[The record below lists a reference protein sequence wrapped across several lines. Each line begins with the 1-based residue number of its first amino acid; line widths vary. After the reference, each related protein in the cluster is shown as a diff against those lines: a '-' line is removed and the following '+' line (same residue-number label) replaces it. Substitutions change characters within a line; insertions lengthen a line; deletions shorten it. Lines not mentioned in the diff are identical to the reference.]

1 MKKITVYAD
10 FDFLSAPQE
19 IGTLGYE
26 QVRGKDHFV
35 FEYSR
40 QWLKQYGGI
49 LLSGDLLNV
58 PSLQHPRNDDKVFGF
73 VKDSFP
79 DRWGRLL
86 LDRRERL
93 TAQSEGRPTRIL
105 TNYDYLIGIEDF
117 TRMGGIRYKEEDSD
131 DFINAS
137 AKYLVPPIE
146 SLRALCDAC
155 HEIELAEER
164 NELPEQRWLDQLIDP
179 GTSLG
184 GARPKANVID
194 TDGTLYV
201 AKFPSKK
208 DLENT
213 ELIEHFS
220 HQLAARAGINVAKT
234 RTIRISKDRDLLLS
248 ERFDRTSE
256 SRRIHFASAMSLL
269 GLDDGAGSSTGNG
282 YLDIVDFILHGCT
295 DVRQNLRELYHRV
308 AFNVMFGNTD
318 DHFRNHGFLL
328 TPKGWTLSPA
338 YDINPGTGTHQ
349 CLLIDT
355 YTEQSDINALLS
367 ASENYMLERHEA
379 AEIIEEVRAAIKDWR
394 KTATEVQISPKL
406 LGAYSMRWDEITPH
420 TSAK

>member
-1 MKKITVYAD
+1 MKRITVYAD
-10 FDFLSAPQE
+10 FDFLATPQE
-19 IGTLGYE
+19 IGILGYE
-26 QVRGKDHFV
+26 HVRGKDHFV

-40 QWLKQYGGI
+40 EWLKKHGGI

-58 PSLQHPRNDDKVFGF
+58 PSLQHPRGNDSVFGF

-93 TAQSEGRPTRIL
+93 IAQSEGRPKRML

-117 TRMGGIRYKEEDSD
+117 TRMGGIRYKSEDSGEY
-131 DFINAS
+131 INAS
-137 AKYLVPPIE
+137 EKYLVPPIE

-164 NELPEQRWLDQLIDP
+164 NELPDQRWLDQLIDP

-194 TDGTLYV
+194 TDGKLYV

-220 HQLAARAGINVAKT
+220 HRLAATAGISVAKT
-234 RTIRISKDRDLLLS
+234 RTIKISRDRDLLLS
-248 ERFDRTSE
+248 ERFDRSSE
-256 SRRIHFASAMSLL
+256 GKRIHFASAMSLL

-282 YLDIVDFILHGCT
+282 YLDIVDFILQGCV
-295 DVRQNLRELYHRV
+295 DAGKNLRELYRRV

-328 TPKGWTLSPA
+328 TSKGWTLSPA
-338 YDINPGTGTHQ
+338 YDINPGEKSYQ
-349 CLLIDT
+349 CLLIDQS
-355 YTEQSDINALLS
+355 TEESDIKVLLS
-367 ASENYMLERHEA
+367 ACNNYMLEEQEA
-379 AEIIEEVRAAIKDWR
+379 SEIIEEVRAAIKDWR
-394 KTATEVQISPKL
+394 KTATALQVPTKILEP
-406 LGAYSMRWDEITPH
+406 YSMKWDNL
-420 TSAK
+420 

>member
-1 MKKITVYAD
+1 MKRITVYAD
-10 FDFLSAPQE
+10 FDFLATPQE
-19 IGTLGYE
+19 IGILGYE
-26 QVRGKDHFV
+26 HVRGKDHFV

-40 QWLKQYGGI
+40 EWLKKHGGI

-58 PSLQHPRNDDKVFGF
+58 PSLQHPRGNDSVFGF

-93 TAQSEGRPTRIL
+93 IAQSEGRPKRML

-117 TRMGGIRYKEEDSD
+117 TRMGGIRYKSEDSEEY
-131 DFINAS
+131 INAS
-137 AKYLVPPIE
+137 EKYLVPPIE

-164 NELPEQRWLDQLIDP
+164 NELPDQRWLDQLIDP

-194 TDGTLYV
+194 TDGKLYV

-220 HQLAARAGINVAKT
+220 HRLAATAGISVAKT
-234 RTIRISKDRDLLLS
+234 RTIKISKDRDLLLS
-248 ERFDRTSE
+248 ERFDRSSE
-256 SRRIHFASAMSLL
+256 GKRIHFASAMSLL
-269 GLDDGAGSSTGNG
+269 GLEDGAGSSTGNG
-282 YLDIVDFILHGCT
+282 YLDIVDFILQGC
-295 DVRQNLRELYHRV
+295 VNAGKNLRELYRRV

-328 TPKGWTLSPA
+328 TSKGWTLSPA
-338 YDINPGTGTHQ
+338 YDINPGEKSYQ
-349 CLLIDT
+349 CLLIDQ
-355 YTEQSDINALLS
+355 YTEESDIKALLS
-367 ASENYMLERHEA
+367 ACNNYMLEEQEA
-379 AEIIEEVRAAIKDWR
+379 SGIIEEVRTAIKDWR
-394 KTATEVQISPKL
+394 KTATALQVPTKILEP
-406 LGAYSMRWDEITPH
+406 YSMRWDNL
-420 TSAK
+420 

>member
-19 IGTLGYE
+19 IGILGYE
-26 QVRGKDHFV
+26 HVRGKDHFV

-40 QWLKQYGGI
+40 EWLKQYGGI
-49 LLSGDLLNV
+49 LLSGDLMNV
-58 PSLQHPRNDDKVFGF
+58 PSLQHPRGNDNVFGF

-93 TAQSEGRPTRIL
+93 TAQSEGRPTRML

-117 TRMGGIRYKEEDSD
+117 TRMGGIRYKEEDGAD
-131 DFINAS
+131 YINAS
-137 AKYLVPPIE
+137 DKYLVPPIE
-146 SLRALCDAC
+146 SLSALCEAC
-155 HEIELAEER
+155 HEIEVAEER

-179 GTSLG
+179 GSSLG

-220 HQLAARAGINVAKT
+220 HQLAAKAGIHVAKT

-248 ERFDRTSE
+248 ERFDRTRDG
-256 SRRIHFASAMSLL
+256 RRIHFASAMSLL

-282 YLDIVDFILHGCT
+282 YLDIVDFILRGCT
-295 DVRQNLRELYHRV
+295 DVRQNLRELYRRV

-328 TPKGWTLSPA
+328 IPKGWTLSPA
-338 YDINPGTGTHQ
+338 YDINPGVKSHQ
-349 CLLIDT
+349 CLLIDS
-355 YTEQSDINALLS
+355 YTEESDINALLS
-367 ASENYMLERHEA
+367 ASESYMLERQEA
-379 AEIIEEVRAAIKDWR
+379 TEIIEEVRSVIKDWR
-394 KTATEVQISPKL
+394 KTATQLQIPNKL
-406 LGAYSMRWDEITPH
+406 LATYSRLWDQ
-420 TSAK
+420 

>member
-1 MKKITVYAD
+1 MKRIIVYAD
-10 FDFLSAPQE
+10 FDFLTSPEE

-26 QVRGKDHFV
+26 HIRGKDHFV

-40 QWLKQYGGI
+40 KWLKQHGGI
-49 LLSGDLLNV
+49 LLSGDLMNV
-58 PSLQHPRNDDKVFGF
+58 PSLQHPRGNDNVFGF

-93 TAQSEGRPTRIL
+93 TAQQEGRPKRML

-117 TRMGGIRYKEEDSD
+117 TRMGGIRYKEEESSD
-131 DFINAS
+131 YINAS
-137 AKYLVPPIE
+137 TKYLVPPIE

-184 GARPKANVID
+184 GARPKANVVD
-194 TDGTLYV
+194 TDGKLYV

-220 HQLAARAGINVAKT
+220 HQLAAKAGINVAKT
-234 RTIRISKDRDLLLS
+234 RTIRFQKTVTCFFLNASIEQQKAVAYTLLLLCRCLALMTVLEAAQETAILISLISSFVGVPKCAKIS
-248 ERFDRTSE
+248 ENFIAEWHSTSCLATPTTT
-256 SRRIHFASAMSLL
+256 SVITVSCLPRKAGRSLL
-269 GLDDGAGSSTGNG
+269 HT
-282 YLDIVDFILHGCT
+282 
-295 DVRQNLRELYHRV
+295 
-308 AFNVMFGNTD
+308 
-318 DHFRNHGFLL
+318 
-328 TPKGWTLSPA
+328 
-338 YDINPGTGTHQ
+338 
-349 CLLIDT
+349 
-355 YTEQSDINALLS
+355 
-367 ASENYMLERHEA
+367 
-379 AEIIEEVRAAIKDWR
+379 
-394 KTATEVQISPKL
+394 ISIQ
-406 LGAYSMRWDEITPH
+406 E
-420 TSAK
+420 

>member
-1 MKKITVYAD
+1 M
-10 FDFLSAPQE
+10 
-19 IGTLGYE
+19 
-26 QVRGKDHFV
+26 
-35 FEYSR
+35 
-40 QWLKQYGGI
+40 
-49 LLSGDLLNV
+49 
-58 PSLQHPRNDDKVFGF
+58 FGF

-93 TAQSEGRPTRIL
+93 TAQTEGRAVRAL

-117 TRMGGIRYKEEDSD
+117 TRMGGIRYMNEESNDYM
-131 DFINAS
+131 NAS
-137 AKYLVPPIE
+137 AQYCVPPIE

-194 TDGTLYV
+194 ADGRLYV
-201 AKFPSKK
+201 AKFPSRK

-220 HQLAARAGINVAKT
+220 HRLAAAAGINVAKT
-234 RTIRISKDRDLLLS
+234 RTIKISKDRDLLLS
-248 ERFDRTSE
+248 ERFDRTAE
-256 SRRIHFASAMSLL
+256 GRRIHFASAMSLL
-269 GLDDGAGSSTGNG
+269 GLEDGAGSSTGNG
-282 YLDIVDFILHGCT
+282 YLDIVDFILQGCV
-295 DVRQNLRELYHRV
+295 DAGQNLRELYRRI

-338 YDINPGTGTHQ
+338 YDINPGVKLHQ
-349 CLLIDT
+349 CLLIDQ
-355 YTEQSDINALLS
+355 YTERSDVNTLL
-367 ASENYMLERHEA
+367 AACNNYMLEHQKA
-379 AEIIEEVRAAIKDWR
+379 AEIIKEVRDTIKDWR
-394 KTATEVQISPKL
+394 KIATELQIPHKIFTP
-406 LGAYSMRWDEITPH
+406 YCNQWDL
-420 TSAK
+420 

>member
-10 FDFLSAPQE
+10 FDFLSDAQE

-26 QVRGKDHFV
+26 HVRGKDHFV

-40 QWLKQYGGI
+40 EWLKQYGGI
-49 LLSGDLLNV
+49 LLSGDLMNV
-58 PSLQHPRNDDKVFGF
+58 PSLQHPRGNDNVFGF

-93 TAQSEGRPTRIL
+93 TAQSEGRPTRML

-117 TRMGGIRYKEEDSD
+117 TRMGGIRYKEEDND
-131 DFINAS
+131 GFINAS
-137 AKYLVPPIE
+137 EKYLVPPIE

-164 NELPEQRWLDQLIDP
+164 NELPERRWLDQLIDP

-184 GARPKANVID
+184 GARPKANVVD

-220 HQLAARAGINVAKT
+220 HQLAAKAGIHVAKT
-234 RTIRISKDRDLLLS
+234 RTIKISKDRDLLLS
-248 ERFDRTSE
+248 ERFDRTKDG
-256 SRRIHFASAMSLL
+256 RRIHFASAMSLL

-282 YLDIVDFILHGCT
+282 YLDIVDFILRGCI
-295 DVRQNLRELYHRV
+295 DVRQNLRELYRRV

-338 YDINPGTGTHQ
+338 YDINPGAKSHQ
-349 CLLIDT
+349 CLLIDS
-355 YTEQSDINALLS
+355 YTEESDTGALLA
-367 ASENYMLERHEA
+367 ASENYMLERQKA
-379 AEIIEEVRAAIKDWR
+379 TEIIEEVRATIKDWR
-394 KTATEVQISPKL
+394 KTATELQIPLKS
-406 LGAYSMRWDEITPH
+406 LGAYSMHWDEL
-420 TSAK
+420 

>member
-1 MKKITVYAD
+1 MKRIIVYAD
-10 FDFLSAPQE
+10 FNFLASPQE

-26 QVRGKDHFV
+26 HVRGKDHFV

-40 QWLKQYGGI
+40 EWLKQHGG
-49 LLSGDLLNV
+49 LVLSGDLINA
-58 PSLQHPRNDDKVFGF
+58 PALQYPRGTDSVFGF

-93 TAQSEGRPTRIL
+93 TAQSEGRPVRML
-105 TNYDYLIGIEDF
+105 TDYDYLTGIEDF
-117 TRMGGIRYKEEDSD
+117 TRMGGIRYKSEDSD
-131 DFINAS
+131 DFIHAG
-137 AKYLVPPIE
+137 AEYLVPPIE
-146 SLRALCDAC
+146 GLHALCNAC

-184 GARPKANVID
+184 GARPKANIID
-194 TDGTLYV
+194 NDGKLYV
-201 AKFPSKK
+201 AKFPSRK

-220 HQLAARAGINVAKT
+220 HQLAGAAGIHVAKT
-234 RTIRISKDRDLLLS
+234 RTIKISKDRDLLLS
-248 ERFDRTSE
+248 ERFDRTADGK
-256 SRRIHFASAMSLL
+256 RIHFASAMSLL

-282 YLDIVDFILHGCT
+282 YLDIVDFILKGC
-295 DVRQNLRELYHRV
+295 VNAGQNLRELYRRV
-308 AFNVMFGNTD
+308 AFNVLFGNTD

-338 YDINPGTGTHQ
+338 FDINPGAKSHQ
-349 CLLIDT
+349 CLLIDQ
-355 YTEQSDINALLS
+355 YTEQSDITALLS
-367 ASENYMLERHEA
+367 ASNNYLLNHQEA
-379 AEIIEEVRAAIKDWR
+379 SEIIEEVRATVKDWR
-394 KTATEVQISPKL
+394 RVASELRIPYKILARYCSK
-406 LGAYSMRWDEITPH
+406 WDNL
-420 TSAK
+420 

>member
-1 MKKITVYAD
+1 MKRITVYAD
-10 FDFLSAPQE
+10 FDFLPVPQE
-19 IGTLGYE
+19 IGILGYE
-26 QVRGKDHFV
+26 HVRGKDHFV

-40 QWLKQYGGI
+40 QWLKKYGGI
-49 LLSGDLLNV
+49 LLSGDLMNV
-58 PSLQHPRNDDKVFGF
+58 PSLQHPRGNDHVFGF

-93 TAQSEGRPTRIL
+93 TALAEGRPKRML
-105 TNYDYLIGIEDF
+105 TDYDYLVGIEDF

-131 DFINAS
+131 GYIRS
-137 AKYLVPPIE
+137 STEYLVPPIE

-164 NELPEQRWLDQLIDP
+164 NELPEQRWIDQLIDP

-184 GARPKANVID
+184 GARPKANVVD

-201 AKFPSKK
+201 AKFPSEK

-220 HQLAARAGINVAKT
+220 HQLAAKAGINVAKT
-234 RTIRISKDRDLLLS
+234 RTIRISKNRDLLLS
-248 ERFDRTSE
+248 ERFDRTKDG
-256 SRRIHFASAMSLL
+256 RRIHFASAMSLL

-295 DVRQNLRELYHRV
+295 DVRQNLRELYRRV

-318 DHFRNHGFLL
+318 DHFRTHGFLL

-338 YDINPGTGTHQ
+338 YDINPGAKSHQ
-349 CLLIDT
+349 CLLIDA
-355 YTEQSDINALLS
+355 YTEESDINTLLS
-367 ASENYMLERHEA
+367 ASENYMLERQEA
-379 AEIIEEVRAAIKDWR
+379 SETIEEVRAVIKDWR
-394 KTATEVQISPKL
+394 KTATQLQIPIKL
-406 LGAYSMRWDEITPH
+406 LGAYSMRWDEL
-420 TSAK
+420 

>member
-1 MKKITVYAD
+1 MKRIRVYAD
-10 FDFLSAPQE
+10 FDFLASPQE

-26 QVRGKDHFV
+26 RVRGKDHFV
-35 FEYSR
+35 FEYSPE
-40 QWLKQYGGI
+40 WLKQHGGI
-49 LLSGDLLNV
+49 VLSGDLINV
-58 PSLQHPRNDDKVFGF
+58 PSLQHPRGTDSVFGF

-93 TAQSEGRPTRIL
+93 KAQAEGRPVRML
-105 TNYDYLIGIEDF
+105 SNYDYLTGIEDF
-117 TRMGGIRYKEEDSD
+117 TRMGGIRYKDEDSD
-131 DFINAS
+131 GYINAS

-164 NELPEQRWLDQLIDP
+164 NEVPEQRWLDQLIDP

-184 GARPKANVID
+184 GARPKANVV
-194 TDGTLYV
+194 DGDGKLFV

-220 HQLAARAGINVAKT
+220 HRLAAAAGINVAQT
-234 RTIRISKDRDLLLS
+234 
-248 ERFDRTSE
+248 
-256 SRRIHFASAMSLL
+256 
-269 GLDDGAGSSTGNG
+269 DDGAGSSTGNG
-282 YLDIVDFILHGCT
+282 YLDIVDFILQGCV
-295 DVRQNLRELYHRV
+295 DVQQNLRELYRRV

-328 TPKGWTLSPA
+328 TQKGWTLSPA
-338 YDINPGTGTHQ
+338 YDINPGTKTHQ
-349 CLLIDT
+349 CLLIDQ
-355 YTEQSDINALLS
+355 YTEMSDIAALLQ
-367 ASENYMLERHEA
+367 ASGSYMLEQQEA
-379 AEIIEEVRAAIKDWR
+379 AEIIEEVRATIKDWR
-394 KTATEVQISPKL
+394 KSATELQIPHKIL
-406 LGAYSMRWDEITPH
+406 EPYSNRWDNL
-420 TSAK
+420 

>member
-1 MKKITVYAD
+1 MKRITVYAD
-10 FDFLSAPQE
+10 FDFLSTPQE
-19 IGTLGYE
+19 IGILGYE
-26 QVRGKDHFV
+26 HVRGKGHFV

-49 LLSGDLLNV
+49 LLSGDLMNV
-58 PSLQHPRNDDKVFGF
+58 PSLQHPRGNDNVFGF

-93 TAQSEGRPTRIL
+93 TAQSEGRPTRML

-131 DFINAS
+131 GYINAS
-137 AKYLVPPIE
+137 DKYLVPPIE

-184 GARPKANVID
+184 GARPKANVVD

-220 HQLAARAGINVAKT
+220 HHLAAKAGIHVAKT
-234 RTIRISKDRDLLLS
+234 RTIKISKDRDLLLS
-248 ERFDRTSE
+248 ERFDRTKDG
-256 SRRIHFASAMSLL
+256 RRIHFASAMSLL
-269 GLDDGAGSSTGNG
+269 GLDDGADSSTGNG

-295 DVRQNLRELYHRV
+295 DVRQNLRELYRRV

-338 YDINPGTGTHQ
+338 YDINPGAKPHQ
-349 CLLIDT
+349 CLLIDS

-367 ASENYMLERHEA
+367 ASENYMLERQEA
-379 AEIIEEVRAAIKDWR
+379 AEIIEGVRGAIKDWR
-394 KTATEVQISPKL
+394 KIATELQIPIKQL
-406 LGAYSMRWDEITPH
+406 AAYSMRWDEL
-420 TSAK
+420 

>member
-10 FDFLSAPQE
+10 FDFLSTTQE
-19 IGTLGYE
+19 IGVLGYE
-26 QVRGKDHFV
+26 LVRGKDHFV

-40 QWLKQYGGI
+40 EWLKQYGGI
-49 LLSGDLLNV
+49 LLSGDLMNV
-58 PSLQHPRNDDKVFGF
+58 SSLQHPRGNNSVFGF

-93 TAQSEGRPTRIL
+93 TAQSEGRPKRMIS
-105 TNYDYLIGIEDF
+105 NYDYLIGIEDF

-131 DFINAS
+131 DYINAS
-137 AKYLVPPIE
+137 TKYLVPPIE

-184 GARPKANVID
+184 GARPKANVVD
-194 TDGTLYV
+194 TNGTLYV

-213 ELIEHFS
+213 ELIEYFS
-220 HQLAARAGINVAKT
+220 HHLAAKAGINVAKT

-248 ERFDRTSE
+248 ERFDRTKE
-256 SRRIHFASAMSLL
+256 GRRIHFVSAMSLL
-269 GLDDGAGSSTGNG
+269 GIEDGAGNSTGNG
-282 YLDIVDFILHGCT
+282 YLDIVDFILRGCT
-295 DVRQNLRELYHRV
+295 DVRQNLRELYRRV

-338 YDINPGTGTHQ
+338 YDINPGTRDYQ
-349 CLLIDT
+349 CLLINE
-355 YTEQSDINALLS
+355 YTEQSDINTLLS
-367 ASENYMLERHEA
+367 ASESYMLERQEA
-379 AEIIEEVRAAIKDWR
+379 SDIIEEVRATIKEWH
-394 KTATEVQISPKL
+394 KTATELQIPIKL
-406 LGAYSMRWDEITPH
+406 LESYSTRWDEL
-420 TSAK
+420 

>member
-1 MKKITVYAD
+1 MKRITVYAD

-19 IGTLGYE
+19 VGTLGYE
-26 QVRGKDHFV
+26 HVRGKDHFV

-40 QWLKQYGGI
+40 QWLKQHGGI
-49 LLSGDLLNV
+49 LLSGDLINV
-58 PSLQHPRNDDKVFGF
+58 PSLQHPRGNDNVFGF

-93 TAQSEGRPTRIL
+93 TAQQEGRSKRML

-117 TRMGGIRYKEEDSD
+117 TRMGGIRYKEEEGSD
-131 DFINAS
+131 YINAS

-146 SLRALCDAC
+146 SLHALCDAC
-155 HEIELAEER
+155 HEIESAEER

-184 GARPKANVID
+184 GSRPKANVVD

-220 HQLAARAGINVAKT
+220 HQLAAKAGINVAKT
-234 RTIRISKDRDLLLS
+234 RTIKISKDRDLLIS
-248 ERFDRTSE
+248 ERFDRTAE
-256 SRRIHFASAMSLL
+256 GRRIHFASAMSLL
-269 GLDDGAGSSTGNG
+269 GFDDGAGSSTGNG
-282 YLDIVDFILHGCT
+282 YLDIVDFILRGCT
-295 DVRQNLRELYHRV
+295 DVHKNLRELYRRV

-328 TPKGWTLSPA
+328 TPKGVRHQRLTL
-338 YDINPGTGTHQ
+338 
-349 CLLIDT
+349 C
-355 YTEQSDINALLS
+355 
-367 ASENYMLERHEA
+367 
-379 AEIIEEVRAAIKDWR
+379 K
-394 KTATEVQISPKL
+394 
-406 LGAYSMRWDEITPH
+406 
-420 TSAK
+420 

>member
-1 MKKITVYAD
+1 MKRITVYAD
-10 FDFLSAPQE
+10 FDFLSVPQE
-19 IGTLGYE
+19 IGILGYE
-26 QVRGKDHFV
+26 HVRGKDHFV

-40 QWLKQYGGI
+40 QWLKKYGGI
-49 LLSGDLLNV
+49 LLSGDLMNV
-58 PSLQHPRNDDKVFGF
+58 PSLQHSRGNDHVFGF

-93 TAQSEGRPTRIL
+93 TALAEGRPKRML
-105 TNYDYLIGIEDF
+105 TDYDYLVGIEDF

-131 DFINAS
+131 GYIRS
-137 AKYLVPPIE
+137 STEYLVPPIE

-164 NELPEQRWLDQLIDP
+164 NELPEQRWIDQLIDP

-184 GARPKANVID
+184 GARPKANVVD

-201 AKFPSKK
+201 AKFPSEK

-220 HQLAARAGINVAKT
+220 HQLAAKAGINVAKT
-234 RTIRISKDRDLLLS
+234 RTIRISKNRDLLLS
-248 ERFDRTSE
+248 ERFDRTKD

-295 DVRQNLRELYHRV
+295 DVRQNLRELYRRV

-338 YDINPGTGTHQ
+338 YDINPGAKSHQ
-349 CLLIDT
+349 CLLIDA
-355 YTEQSDINALLS
+355 YTEESDINTLLS
-367 ASENYMLERHEA
+367 ASENYMLEREEGT
-379 AEIIEEVRAAIKDWR
+379 EIIEEVHAAIKDWR
-394 KTATEVQISPKL
+394 KTATEIQIPLKL
-406 LGAYSMRWDEITPH
+406 LEPYSMRWD
-420 TSAK
+420 

>member
-1 MKKITVYAD
+1 MKRITVYAD
-10 FDFLSAPQE
+10 FDFLTSPQE

-26 QVRGKDHFV
+26 RVRGKDHFV
-35 FEYSR
+35 FEYSHE
-40 QWLKQYGGI
+40 WLKQHGGI
-49 LLSGDLLNV
+49 LLSGDLMNV
-58 PSLQHPRNDDKVFGF
+58 PSLQHPHRTDSVFGF

-93 TAQSEGRPTRIL
+93 KAQAEGRSVRVL
-105 TNYDYLIGIEDF
+105 TNYDYLIGIEDY
-117 TRMGGIRYKEEDSD
+117 TRMGGIRYKSEDSD
-131 DFINAS
+131 NYINAS
-137 AKYLVPPIE
+137 DKYLVPPIE

-155 HEIELAEER
+155 HEIESAEER

-194 TDGTLYV
+194 NDGKLYV

-220 HQLAARAGINVAKT
+220 HQLAATAGINVANT
-234 RTIRISKDRDLLLS
+234 CTIKISKDRDILLS
-248 ERFDRTSE
+248 QRFDRTTE
-256 SRRIHFASAMSLL
+256 GKRIRFASAMSLL

-282 YLDIVDFILHGCT
+282 YLDIVDFILKGCT
-295 DVRQNLRELYHRV
+295 DVLRNLRELYRRV
-308 AFNVMFGNTD
+308 AFNIMFGNTD

-338 YDINPGTGTHQ
+338 YDINPGAKSSQ
-349 CLLIDT
+349 CLLIDS
-355 YTEQSDINALLS
+355 YTELSDINILLS
-367 ASENYMLERHEA
+367 ASEGYMLERQDA
-379 AEIIEEVRAAIKDWR
+379 TEIIEDVRAAIKDWR
-394 KTATEVQISPKL
+394 KTATKLQISPKL
-406 LGAYSMRWDEITPH
+406 LESYSIRWENL
-420 TSAK
+420 

>member
-1 MKKITVYAD
+1 MKRIIVYAD
-10 FDFLSAPQE
+10 FDFLTSPEE

-26 QVRGKDHFV
+26 HVRGKDHFV
-35 FEYSR
+35 FEYSHE
-40 QWLKQYGGI
+40 WLKQHGGI
-49 LLSGDLLNV
+49 VLSGDLMNV
-58 PSLQHPRNDDKVFGF
+58 PSLQHPRGTDSVFGF

-93 TAQSEGRPTRIL
+93 KAQVEGRPVRTL
-105 TNYDYLIGIEDF
+105 TNYDYLTGIEDF

-131 DFINAS
+131 GYINVS
-137 AKYLVPPIE
+137 GKYLVPPIE

-155 HEIELAEER
+155 HEIELSEER

-184 GARPKANVID
+184 GARPKANVVD
-194 TDGTLYV
+194 NDGKLYV

-220 HQLAARAGINVAKT
+220 HHLAAKAGINVAKT
-234 RTIRISKDRDLLLS
+234 RTIKISKDCDLLLS
-248 ERFDRTSE
+248 ERFDRTAE
-256 SRRIHFASAMSLL
+256 GRRIHFASAMSLL
-269 GLDDGAGSSTGNG
+269 GFDDGTGSSTGNG
-282 YLDIVDFILHGCT
+282 YLDIVDFVLRGCT
-295 DVRQNLRELYHRV
+295 DVRQNLRELYRRV

-338 YDINPGTGTHQ
+338 YDINPGTKSHQ
-349 CLLIDT
+349 CLLIDA
-355 YTEQSDINALLS
+355 YTEESDINVLLS
-367 ASENYMLERHEA
+367 ASENYMLELQEA
-379 AEIIEEVRAAIKDWR
+379 SEIIEEVRTAIKDWR
-394 KTATEVQISPKL
+394 KVATELQMPLKL
-406 LGAYSMRWDEITPH
+406 LEPYSIRWDK
-420 TSAK
+420 S

>member
-1 MKKITVYAD
+1 MKRITVYAD
-10 FDFLSAPQE
+10 FDFLPATQE
-19 IGTLGYE
+19 VGVLGYE
-26 QVRGKDHFV
+26 HVRGKDHFV

-40 QWLKQYGGI
+40 EWLRQHGGL
-49 LLSGDLLNV
+49 LLSGDLMNV
-58 PSLQHPRNDDKVFGF
+58 PSLQHPRGNDNVFGF

-93 TAQSEGRPTRIL
+93 TARSEGRPVRVF
-105 TNYDYLIGIEDF
+105 TNYDYLTGIEDF

-131 DFINAS
+131 GYINAS
-137 AKYLVPPIE
+137 AKYLFPPIE

-220 HQLAARAGINVAKT
+220 HQLAAKAGIRVAKT
-234 RTIRISKDRDLLLS
+234 RTVRISKDRDLLLS
-248 ERFDRTSE
+248 ERFDRTAE
-256 SRRIHFASAMSLL
+256 GRRIHFASAMSLL

-282 YLDIVDFILHGCT
+282 YLDIVDFILRGCT
-295 DVRQNLRELYHRV
+295 DVRQNLRELYRRV
-308 AFNVMFGNTD
+308 AFNVLFGNTD

-338 YDINPGTGTHQ
+338 YDINPGAKSHQ
-349 CLLIDT
+349 CLLIDS
-355 YTEQSDINALLS
+355 YTEQSDINVLLF
-367 ASENYMLERHEA
+367 ASESYMLERQEA
-379 AEIIEEVRAAIKDWR
+379 AEIIEQVRAAIKDWR
-394 KTATEVQISPKL
+394 KTATQLQIPLKL
-406 LGAYSMRWDEITPH
+406 LSPYSMRWENQ
-420 TSAK
+420 

>member
-1 MKKITVYAD
+1 MKRITVYAD
-10 FDFLSAPQE
+10 FDFLVTPQE
-19 IGTLGYE
+19 IGILGYDH
-26 QVRGKDHFV
+26 VRGKDHFV

-40 QWLKQYGGI
+40 EWLKLHGGI
-49 LLSGDLLNV
+49 TLSGDLMNV
-58 PSLQHPRNDDKVFGF
+58 SSMQHPRGTDSVFGF

-93 TAQSEGRPTRIL
+93 NAQTEGRTVRIL
-105 TNYDYLIGIEDF
+105 TNYDYLVGIEDF
-117 TRMGGIRYKEEDSD
+117 TRMGGLRYKSEDGD
-131 DFINAS
+131 NYINTS
-137 AKYLVPPIE
+137 AKYSVPPIE
-146 SLRALCDAC
+146 SLGALCDAC

-164 NELPEQRWLDQLIDP
+164 NELPEKRWLDQLIDP

-194 TDGTLYV
+194 KDGKLYV

-220 HQLAARAGINVAKT
+220 HRLAAAAGINVAKT
-234 RTIRISKDRDLLLS
+234 STIKISKDRDLLLS
-248 ERFDRTSE
+248 ERFDRTAE
-256 SRRIHFASAMSLL
+256 GKRIHFASAMSLL
-269 GLDDGAGSSTGNG
+269 GLEDGDGSSTGNG
-282 YLDIVDFILHGCT
+282 YLDVVDFILQGCV
-295 DVRQNLRELYHRV
+295 DVGQNLRELYRRI

-338 YDINPGTGTHQ
+338 YDINPGLKSHQ
-349 CLLIDT
+349 CLLIDQ
-355 YTEQSDINALLS
+355 YTEQSDVNALL
-367 ASENYMLERHEA
+367 AACNNYMLEHKEA
-379 AEIIEEVRAAIKDWR
+379 AEIIEEVRDTIKDWR
-394 KTATEVQISPKL
+394 KIATELKISHKILQP
-406 LGAYSMRWDEITPH
+406 YSNRWE
-420 TSAK
+420 

>member
-1 MKKITVYAD
+1 MKKIIVYAD
-10 FDFLSAPQE
+10 FDFLSIPQE

-26 QVRGKDHFV
+26 HVRGKDHFV

-40 QWLKQYGGI
+40 EWLKQHGGI
-49 LLSGDLLNV
+49 LLSGDLMNV
-58 PSLQHPRNDDKVFGF
+58 PSLQHPHGNDNVFGF

-93 TAQSEGRPTRIL
+93 TAQSEGRPIRML
-105 TNYDYLIGIEDF
+105 TNYDYLTGIEDF
-117 TRMGGIRYKEEDSD
+117 TRMGGIRYKEEGCD
-131 DFINAS
+131 DYINAS

-184 GARPKANVID
+184 GARPKANVVD

-234 RTIRISKDRDLLLS
+234 RTIRISKDRDLLLTQ
-248 ERFDRTSE
+248 RFDRTADG
-256 SRRIHFASAMSLL
+256 RRIHFASAMSLL

-282 YLDIVDFILHGCT
+282 YLDIVDFILRACT
-295 DVRQNLRELYHRV
+295 GVRQNLRELYRRV

-338 YDINPGTGTHQ
+338 YDINPEAKIHQ
-349 CLLIDT
+349 CLLIDS

-367 ASENYMLERHEA
+367 ACESYMLERQEA
-379 AEIIEEVRAAIKDWR
+379 TEIIEEVRDAIKDWR
-394 KTATEVQISPKL
+394 KIATQLQIPIQQLQS
-406 LGAYSMRWDEITPH
+406 YSVRWDTCR
-420 TSAK
+420 